1 MMSAVVCAQC
11 SLELELPSNGV
22 EIPGCHCIFHEH
34 CWESAKEH
42 LPFGGRCPR
51 CDSPKNA
58 PGTDIPPEQPSQPQT
73 LQDQEDSSGTSGGAE
88 GETARTT
95 EQHALAQEG
104 EKAEDDEEEGAKTE
118 GEEGKSAAAAD
129 AQQEDEAPGEKEEE
143 GKPEEAEDKVA
154 GAAEEQ
160 IARKTEQV
168 ARMTEQPPLLAASS
182 NAEASQLVAM
192 DAAVAMDAEPTCFLC
207 GSRDEK
213 MKTSGGKK
221 TQAKHKCR
229 RCCSIDTVHAL
240 YMVWRFGVVAVVEDF
255 CVGLACV

>member
-1 MMSAVVCAQC
+1 MSAVVCAQC
-11 SLELELPSNGV
+11 SLDLELPSNGI
-22 EIPGCHCIFHEH
+22 EIPGCRCIFHEH
-34 CWESAKEH
+34 CWEMAKEH
-42 LPFGGRCPR
+42 MVFGGRCPR
-51 CDSPKNA
+51 CDSLNDA
-58 PGTDIPPEQPSQPQT
+58 LGTDIPLGQPSQPQT

-104 EKAEDDEEEGAKTE
+104 EKAEDDEEEGAKTA
-118 GEEGKSAAAAD
+118 GEEGKSAAATD
-129 AQQEDEAPGEKEEE
+129 AQQEDEAQEEKEEE
-143 GKPEEAEDKVA
+143 GKPEEAEDQVA

-192 DAAVAMDAEPTCFLC
+192 AAEPTCFLC